1 MVLENICPPA
11 LLYLAFSIIQII
23 IDLYRGETVQAFFKF
38 IVMIIFTIVLNAIC
52 QSGMTIMSWFIVFI
66 PFIMMTYITTILFFI
81 FGINPSRMKP
91 SDKKCHETQY
101 GCCSDGVTAKEDMW
115 GRSCPRMRLA
125 NVIQVTE
132 PTASNNKD
140 RHYLYPRG
148 RSSRDYTI
156 GGGSVTVNKK
166 YVGIGDKRWRK
177 PSDNKDELYY
187 SKSKG
192 WDKKSFSPKSSDSE
206 FSYWKSR
213 LNTANIEDILA
224 EIAKSKVAGNNAPGS
239 PTTSPIS
246 PPINEIK
253 PVISGTPSIGLNLT
267 STLGKWNLTSA
278 TDFSYQWYRD
288 TNKIDGQT
296 SATYTVVLNDAG
308 SIITCRVTGSN
319 VAGSSTVISNGIPI
333 PPPPPPKNRTPPSI
347 SPDTTTAGMLKVTP
361 GEWEGTPAP
370 TLSYQWYK
378 GGTSAIAGAVGTTYM
393 TTLTD
398 AGSTITCKETGKN
411 TGGSVTVTSSNSF
424 TVPTVPPVP
433 TVPT

>member
-101 GCCSDGVTAKEDMW
+101 GCCNDGVTAKEDMW

-206 FSYWKSR
+206 FSYWKSK

-239 PTTSPIS
+239 PTTSP
-246 PPINEIK
+246 PINEIK
-253 PVISGTPSIGLNLT
+253 PVISGTPSIGSNLT

-296 SATYTVVLNDAG
+296 SATYTVVLADAG
-308 SIITCRVTGSN
+308 SIITCRVTGSSN
-319 VAGSSTVISNGIPI
+319 VAGSSTVISNGFNIPS
-333 PPPPPPKNRTPPSI
+333 PPPPKYTKLPSI
-347 SPDTTTAGMLKVTP
+347 LPDTTTAGMLKVTP

-424 TVPTVPPVP
+424 TVPTIPPVP

>member
-52 QSGMTIMSWFIVFI
+52 QSGMTIISWFIVFI

-101 GCCSDGVTAKEDMW
+101 GCCNDGVTAKEDML

-140 RHYLYPRG
+140 RHYSYPRG

-166 YVGIGDKRWRK
+166 YVGIGDKKWKK

-206 FSYWKSR
+206 FSYWKSK

-246 PPINEIK
+246 PPVNDINHP
-253 PVISGTPSIGLNLT
+253 PVVSGTPSIGSNLT
-267 STLGKWNLTSA
+267 STSGKWNLTPEPKI
-278 TDFSYQWYRD
+278 SYQWYREKI
-288 TNKIDGQT
+288 KIDGQT
-296 SATYTVVLNDAG
+296 SANYTVVLADAG
-308 SIITCRVTGSN
+308 YKITCHVTGSN
-319 VAGSSTVISNGIPI
+319 EAGSSTVISNGFTIPS
-333 PPPPPPKNRTPPSI
+333 PVPPPPKYTKLPSI
-347 SPDTTTAGMLKVTP
+347 LPDTTTVGRLKVKP

-378 GGTSAIAGAVGTTYM
+378 GGTSAIAGATGLTY
-393 TTLTD
+393 TIQLTD
-398 AGSTITCKETGKN
+398 AGSTITFKETAKN
-411 TGGSVTVTSSNSF
+411 TGGSVTVTSDIF
-424 TVPTVPPVP
+424 TVPTVP
-433 TVPT
+433 T

>member
-115 GRSCPRMRLA
+115 GRSCPHMRLA

-177 PSDNKDELYY
+177 PSNNKDELYY

-206 FSYWKSR
+206 FSYWKSK

-224 EIAKSKVAGNNAPGS
+224 EIAKSKVAGNNDPGS
-239 PTTSPIS
+239 TTTAPIS

-253 PVISGTPSIGLNLT
+253 PVVSPTLLVVIGSKLT

-296 SATYTVVLNDAG
+296 TATYIVVLDDAG

-319 VAGSSTVISNGIPI
+319 VAGSSTVISNGVTI
-333 PPPPPPKNRTPPSI
+333 PPPPPPKNTALPVI
-347 SPDTTTAGMLKVTP
+347 SPVLATAGMLKVTP
-361 GEWEGTPAP
+361 GTWEGTPAP
-370 TLSYQWYK
+370 TLSYQWYN
-378 GGTSAIAGAVGTTYM
+378 GTSVIAGATGLTY
-393 TTLTD
+393 TIQPSNTV
-398 AGSTITCKETGKN
+398 GSTITCKETAKN
-411 TGGSVTVTSSNSF
+411 KGGSVTVTTTPGF
-424 TVPTVPPVP
+424 TIPP
-433 TVPT
+433 